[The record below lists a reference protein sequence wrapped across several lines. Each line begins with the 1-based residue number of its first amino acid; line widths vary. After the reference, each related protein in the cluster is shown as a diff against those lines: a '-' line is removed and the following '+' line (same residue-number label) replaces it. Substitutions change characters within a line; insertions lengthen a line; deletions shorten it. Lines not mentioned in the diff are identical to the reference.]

1 MALKINRKVQYVLRG
16 IGIVLLL
23 ILILGMVKILVWEH
37 DYYGNKG
44 SEERAPAD
52 VAITSMATIFNPST
66 KKPTDQEFSEYQ
78 VEADTPR
85 FIDIERLDIH
95 AIVERSVVETAG
107 VLPLP
112 ENIHNA
118 AWYSGSGKPGQN
130 NYIIISGIHSFNNKN
145 GLFANL
151 DSLEQGDKIII
162 ETGSGNKYTYAVKEI
177 TMISDGDAE
186 RQLPYMQRRIDDQET
201 LSLIT
206 AKSNESGEYNSFV
219 MLRAVLANTES
230 KDN

>member
-1 MALKINRKVQYVLRG
+1 MALKINRKVQYILKG

-23 ILILGMVKILVWEH
+23 ILIVGMIKILVWEH
-37 DYYGNKG
+37 NYYTTKS
-44 SEERAPAD
+44 SEERAAAD

-66 KKPTDQEFSEYQ
+66 IKPNDKDFENYQ

-85 FIDIERLDIH
+85 FIDIERLGIH
-95 AIVERSVVETAG
+95 AMVERSVVETAG

-112 ENIHNA
+112 DNIYNA

-130 NYIIISGIHSFNNKN
+130 NYIIISGIHSFDKKK

-151 DSLEQGDKIII
+151 DSLEQGDKILI
-162 ETGSGNKYTYAVKEI
+162 ETGSAKKYTYEVKEI

-186 RQLPYMQRRIDDQET
+186 QQLPYMQRRIDDQET

-219 MLRAVLANTES
+219 MLRAVLTES
-230 KDN
+230 SE

>member
-1 MALKINRKVQYVLRG
+1 MALKINRKVQYILKG

-23 ILILGMVKILVWEH
+23 ILIVGMAKILIWEH
-37 DYYGNKG
+37 DYYTNKS

-66 KKPTDQEFSEYQ
+66 IKPNDKDLAQYQ

-95 AIVERSVVETAG
+95 AMVERSVVETAG

-112 ENIHNA
+112 DNIYNA
-118 AWYSGSGKPGQN
+118 AWYSGSGKPGQG
-130 NYIIISGIHSFNNKN
+130 NYIIISGIHSFDKKK

-162 ETGSGNKYTYAVKEI
+162 ETGSAKKYTYEIKEI

-206 AKSNESGEYNSFV
+206 AKSNESGSYNSFV
-219 MLRAVLANTES
+219 MLRSVLVETSE
-230 KDN
+230 